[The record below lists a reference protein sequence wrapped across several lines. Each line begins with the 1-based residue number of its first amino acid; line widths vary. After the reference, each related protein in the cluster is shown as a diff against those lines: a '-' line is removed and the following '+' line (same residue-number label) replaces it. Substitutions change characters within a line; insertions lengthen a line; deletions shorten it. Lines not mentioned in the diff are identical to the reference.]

1 MARFDHLPVAAQYC
15 DPRRPH
21 VVVRNGARHR
31 RWEFMLVGG
40 EDPADYASD
49 PALVW
54 SLLEPHIK
62 ADEGELV
69 RHAVYEFRSLLTDT
83 MRVGRV
89 VLAGDAAHLM
99 PPFMGE
105 GMCSG
110 LRDANSLAWRL
121 DLLLRGA
128 AADGL
133 LDTYTPE
140 RRHQNEIT
148 IGISVQMGKVS
159 CTLDPDEA
167 AARDAAF
174 RSGAVLP
181 PPAMPG
187 VGREGCVASTA
198 ADPLAGEKAVQGLV
212 VHRGRLGRFDDI
224 VGRGFVLVL
233 AEGAPRELLGA
244 QRIAWITE
252 ELGGAVVSLDPA
264 VEGGVRD
271 LDGALTA
278 WLRENGVGA
287 VLSRPDAY
295 VFGSATEPADGAAL
309 VDELRRAIHAPTPI
323 GR

>member
-1 MARFDHLPVAAQYC
+1 
-15 DPRRPH
+15 
-21 VVVRNGARHR
+21 
-31 RWEFMLVGG
+31 MLLDG
-40 EDPADYASD
+40 EDPAAYTSD
-49 PALVW
+49 PALAW

-62 ADEGELV
+62 PDEGELV

-110 LRDANSLAWRL
+110 LRDANNLAWRL
-121 DLLLRGA
+121 DLLLRGV
-128 AADGL
+128 AADDL

-140 RRHQNEIT
+140 RRHQNEVT

-174 RSGAVLP
+174 RSGAVPP
-181 PPAMPG
+181 PPALPG
-187 VGREGCVASTA
+187 IGREGCMAGSP
-198 ADPLAGEKAVQGLV
+198 ADALAGTKAVQGV
-212 VHRGRLGRFDDI
+212 VEHDGRTGRFDDV

-233 AEGAPRELLGA
+233 AQGSPAELLGSE
-244 QRIAWITE
+244 RIAYITDV
-252 ELGGAVVSLDPA
+252 LGGVVISLEA
-264 VEGGVRD
+264 GVEGRVRD
-271 LDGALTA
+271 ADGALTA
-278 WLRENGVGA
+278 WMRDNGVGA

-295 VFGSATEPADGAAL
+295 VFGSATEAAGAAAL
-309 VDELRRAIHAPTPI
+309 VDDLKRAIHAPAPI